1 MGIYMTT
8 HGSER
13 VGTIIPT
20 SIEGPEKIVSAGRF
34 IEDAGFGSVWVAEDY
49 FFYGGMTAAAM
60 VLEATDSIPV
70 GLGIVASV
78 ARHPAVT
85 AMEFATLGRAYPG
98 RFLPGIGHG
107 VPAWTRQM
115 GLYPKS
121 PLSVFREVM
130 TSVRRLVEG
139 ETLNESEGHYFFDT
153 VTLTHPSPGL
163 PILGG
168 VVGPKSLQL
177 SGELTDGTVL
187 SVLAGPKYVEYAI
200 EHTSIGMAAAAK
212 TGPHALPTF
221 ALFATDAD
229 GEAARDAA
237 RGVVAFYLAAVGP
250 TPLSGVYDA
259 NEALV
264 DMLGRGG
271 PETVANEMPDEW
283 LDQFAIVGTPAECA
297 GRIESLLEAGATSV
311 VLFPTSPDR
320 SRPLLELA
328 AREVLPKVGT

>member
-1 MGIYMTT
+1 MTT
-8 HGSER
+8 QANER
-13 VGTIIPT
+13 VGAIIPT
-20 SIEGPEKIVSAGRF
+20 SISGPEEIVAAARF
-34 IEDAGFGSVWVAEDY
+34 VEDAGFGEVWVAEDY
-49 FFYGGMTAAAM
+49 FFYGGMSSAGM
-60 VLEATDSIPV
+60 VLEATESISV
-70 GLGIVASV
+70 GLGVVASV

-121 PLSVFREVM
+121 PLAVFREVV

-139 ETLNESEGHYFFDT
+139 KTLNESEGHYFFDA
-153 VTLTHPSPGL
+153 VTLVHPSPGL
-163 PILGG
+163 SILGG

-187 SVLAGPKYVEYAI
+187 SVLAGPKYVEFAI
-200 EHTSIGMAAAAK
+200 EHTSRGMAAAGK
-212 TGPHALPTF
+212 TGPHLLPTF
-221 ALFATDAD
+221 ALFAAD
-229 GEAARDAA
+229 EDGDAARSSA

-250 TPLSGVYDA
+250 TALTGVYGA

-264 DMLGRGG
+264 DMLERGG
-271 PETVANEMPDEW
+271 PEKVAEEMPDEW
-283 LDQFAIVGTPAECA
+283 LDSFAIVGTPGECA
-297 GRIESLLEAGATSV
+297 TKIESLLDAGATSV
-311 VLFPTSPDR
+311 VLFPTPSDQ

-328 AREVLPKVGT
+328 SREVLPKVGA